1 MELLWE
7 DCGGVG
13 PKNWCGVGGTG
24 VPELADEGLHVVH
37 VGGITWVQRIEVG
50 P

>member
-1 MELLWE
+1 M
-7 DCGGVG
+7 CGIGGAGVL
-13 PKNWCGVGGTG
+13 
-24 VPELADEGLHVVH
+24 EFADGLHVVH